1 MKSITNRQDEI
12 LMAIIREFMDSA
24 DEIGSISLL
33 EKYDLGVSSATIR
46 NEMAHLMD
54 LGLLEKSHVSSGRH
68 PTDQALRM
76 YVSKV
81 IGGSRL
87 NPVIAIQIRQGIFR
101 ERFSKDSIVKSIL
114 RLLAEKGEGVAF
126 LVFDDEI
133 RYYGLANLFK
143 YEELCNMQ
151 SLERVVQLLEDDNF
165 MMQMFSQFN
174 NSGVALLIGEE
185 TGVKGLSECSIVF
198 TRIKLPQTEKG
209 YVGILSSKR
218 MDYKKV
224 VPALK
229 EIQEATKESLKGW
242 Y

>member
-1 MKSITNRQDEI
+1 MEPVTDRQREI
-12 LMAIIREFMDSA
+12 LMAIIREFMDNA
-24 DEIGSISLL
+24 DEVGSISLL

-68 PTDQALRM
+68 PTDQALRL

-81 IGGSRL
+81 ISGSRL

-101 ERFSKDSIVKSIL
+101 ERFSKDSIIKSIL
-114 RLLAEKGEGVAF
+114 RILAEKGEGVAF
-126 LVFDDEI
+126 IVLEDEV

-143 YEELCNMQ
+143 YEELCKIEE
-151 SLERVVQLLEDDNF
+151 LERVVQLLEDDVF
-165 MMQMFSQFN
+165 MMQMFSRFN
-174 NSGVALLIGEE
+174 SSGVSLLIGEE
-185 TGVKGLSECSIVF
+185 TGIKGLNECSIAF
-198 TRIKLPQTEKG
+198 TKVKLPQTENG

-218 MDYKKV
+218 MNYRKV
-224 VPALK
+224 IPALK